1 MKGKI
6 FIWVVGLLAVIG
18 VSAFAVVKAPADSSE
33 ALVAEEGFSGSK
45 WCDGKGH
52 KRGHKLEIMAEVLDL
67 TDEQRTQVR
76 EIIASEWETTKP
88 LRTTLREKRRE
99 LRAAMQSGTFD
110 EAAVR
115 SIAASQAETF
125 TELIV
130 AKARGKSKI
139 FAVLTPE
146 QQAKAEKIRPLM
158 QGRRG
163 GHHRGFRGLLH

>member
-6 FIWVVGLLAVIG
+6 FIGILGLLTLIG
-18 VSAFAVVKAPADSSE
+18 VSAFAVVKAPGDSSE
-33 ALVAEEGFSGSK
+33 ALVSEEGFPGSK

-52 KRGHKLEIMAEVLDL
+52 NQGRKLEIMAEVLDL
-67 TDEQRTQVR
+67 TDEQKTQVR
-76 EIIASEWETTKP
+76 EIIAAEWETTKP
-88 LRTTLREKRRE
+88 LRATLREKRRE

-110 EAAVR
+110 EAAIR
-115 SIAASQAETF
+115 SIAASQADTF

-130 AKARGKSKI
+130 AKARGTSKV

-146 QQAKAEKIRPLM
+146 QQAKAEKIRPLLK
-158 QGRRG
+158 GRRG